1 MFLNDV
7 GQMLTTALAVTT
19 TAQLLASADVQSR
32 SRCGRNTIE
41 IYNTGSGDVFIGNKD
56 VTATTGLPIKAG
68 TTKIIP
74 VNRNSEDSLYIIGSA
89 AGTVILAE
97 YFA

>member
-1 MFLNDV
+1 MFLSDV

-19 TAQLLASADVQSR
+19 TAKVLASNQVISR
-32 SRCGRNTIE
+32 LRCGRHTIE
-41 IYNTGSGDVFIGNKD
+41 IYNGGSGDVFIGNQD

-68 TTKIIP
+68 TSKIIP
-74 VNRNSEDSLYIIGSA
+74 VNGASEDNLYIVGA
-89 AGTVILAE
+89 TAGTVILAE